1 MKSAFEWNRKEE
13 VKEMQVYLDN
23 SATTQCSEAVKNIV
37 AKLMTEDFGN
47 PSSMH
52 RKGVEAEKYVK
63 EAAAAIAKTLRCQEK
78 EIVFTSGGTES
89 NNLAIL
95 GSAMANRR
103 RGRHIITTGIE
114 HPSVKNAMRFLEEE
128 GFEITWLPVN
138 RDGEISLSDLE
149 EAIRE
154 DTILVSIMMVN
165 NETGALEPVEAAGKL
180 IHEKNPE
187 VIFHV
192 DAIQSYGKFR
202 VVPKRMGA
210 DLLSVSGHKIHGPK
224 GVGFLYIKDKTKIRP
239 ISFGGDQQKGMRSG
253 TVNASG
259 IAGMGVAAR
268 EIYENFETDTERMY
282 GLKAYFADRLRT
294 LENVTINGK
303 TGRGSAPHIL
313 NASFVGVRSEVLL
326 HALEDRGIYVSAG
339 SACSSDH
346 PSAAGTLQAIG
357 LDKAHQESAL
367 RFSFSI
373 HTTKEELD
381 VTFDALTELLPVLR
395 KYRRF

>member
-1 MKSAFEWNRKEE
+1 
-13 VKEMQVYLDN
+13 MQVYLDN

-37 AKLMTEDFGN
+37 AKVMTEDYGN

-52 RKGVEAEKYVK
+52 MKGVEAEKYVK
-63 EAAAAIAKTLRCQEK
+63 EAASAIAKTLRCQDK

-103 RGRHIITTGIE
+103 RGKHMITTGIE
-114 HPSVKNAMRFLEEE
+114 HPSVKNAMRFLEDE
-128 GFEITWLPVN
+128 GFEITWLPVDGN
-138 RDGEISLSDLE
+138 GEISLSDLE
-149 EAIRE
+149 KAIRE
-154 DTILVSIMMVN
+154 DTILVSVMMVN
-165 NETGALEPVEAAGKL
+165 NEMGALEPVEAAGKL
-180 IHEKNPE
+180 IHEKHPG

-192 DAIQSYGKFR
+192 DAIQAYGKFR
-202 VVPKRMGA
+202 IVPKRMNI

-253 TVNASG
+253 TINAPG
-259 IAGMGVAAR
+259 IAGLGVAAR
-268 EIYENFETDTERMY
+268 EIYENFEADTERLY
-282 GLKAYFADRLRT
+282 ELKAYFADRLRM
-294 LENVTINGK
+294 LENVTIHGK
-303 TGRGSAPHIL
+303 TGRDSAPHIL
-313 NASFVGVRSEVLL
+313 SASFAGVRSEVLL

-339 SACSSDH
+339 SACSSSH
-346 PSAAGTLQAIG
+346 PSVAGSLQAIG

-381 VTFDALTELLPVLR
+381 VASAALAELLPALR